1 MKTELVSLLQKMRFT
16 EYEAKAY
23 LALLEK
29 SPLSGY
35 AVALQSGVPR
45 SKIYEVL
52 GSLSARGDIIVN
64 QDETPL
70 YAPLPPEELVARHR
84 TQAENVFDEAG
95 TALGRYATAP
105 ELHEGIWN
113 IIGHDAIIRRVREG
127 ISRAKQRVMLEVW
140 PEEAR
145 ELHDALREA
154 AEHGVEVVVI
164 AYGDLELDFARVFRS
179 KRSEEV
185 TEAMGG
191 RWVVFSADN
200 KEVLTGICSLGA
212 QSRAAWTSH
221 PCLVMP
227 ITEFILHD
235 LYLMEII
242 AKLGP
247 ELANTFGAN
256 LDGLHNKFLLPA
268 LGKKYYPGK

>member
-1 MKTELVSLLQKMRFT
+1 MKSELVGLLQKMRFT

-52 GSLSARGDIIVN
+52 GSLSARGDVIVS

-70 YAPLPPEELVARHR
+70 YTPLSPDELVEKYK
-84 TQAENVFDEAG
+84 TQAKNVFDEASP
-95 TALGRYATAP
+95 ALKRYAAAP

-113 IIGHDAIIRRVREG
+113 ISGHDAIIRRVRAG
-127 ISRAKQRVMLEVW
+127 IARARHRVLLEAW
-140 PEEAR
+140 PEEAL

-154 AEHGVEVVVI
+154 AGRGVEIIVI
-164 AYGDLELDFARVFRS
+164 AYGNLEFDFARVFRS
-179 KRSEEV
+179 KRSEELA
-185 TEAMGG
+185 EAYGG
-191 RWVVFSADN
+191 RWIVFSADN
-200 KEVLTGICSLGA
+200 REVLTGICSLGA

-242 AKLGP
+242 DKLGP
-247 ELANTFGAN
+247 ELAKTFGAD
-256 LDGLHNKFLLPA
+256 LGGLHNKFLIPA
-268 LGKKYYPGK
+268 LGKNYLAP

>member
-52 GSLSARGDIIVN
+52 GSLSARGDIIVS

-84 TQAENVFDEAG
+84 AQSENVFDEAG
-95 TALGRYATAP
+95 PALGRYATTP

-113 IIGHDAIIRRVREG
+113 ITGHDAIIRRVREAV
-127 ISRAKQRVMLEVW
+127 SRSKHRVLLEIW
-140 PEEAR
+140 PEEAH
-145 ELHDALREA
+145 ELQDALREA
-154 AEHGVEVVVI
+154 AERGVDVVVI
-164 AYGDLELDFARVFRS
+164 AYGDVAFDFARVFRS

-185 TEAMGG
+185 TEAYGG
-191 RWVVFSADN
+191 RWIVFSADN
-200 KEVLTGICSLGA
+200 REVLTGICSLGA

-227 ITEFILHD
+227 ITEVILHD

-242 AKLGP
+242 ARLGP
-247 ELANTFGAN
+247 ELAEKFGED
-256 LDGLHNKFLLPA
+256 LSGLHNKFLMPA
-268 LGKKYYPGK
+268 LGKNYYPR

>member
-1 MKTELVSLLQKMRFT
+1 MKAELIGLLQKMRFS

-29 SPLSGY
+29 APLSGY

-52 GSLSARGDIIVN
+52 GTLVSRGDVIISH
-64 QDETPL
+64 DETPR
-70 YAPLPPEELVARHR
+70 YSPLPPEELLERHKR
-84 TQAENVFDEAG
+84 QAETVFNEAG
-95 TALGRYATAP
+95 PALQRYATAP
-105 ELHEGIWN
+105 QLHEGIWN
-113 IIGHDAIIRRVREG
+113 ISGHDAIIARVREG
-127 ISRAKQRVMLEVW
+127 VSRATQRVLLEVW
-140 PEEAR
+140 PEEAA
-145 ELHDALREA
+145 ELRGDLQNA
-154 AEHGVEVVVI
+154 ATRGVDVVVI
-164 AYGDLELDFARVFRS
+164 AYGELELGFGRVFRS

-185 TEAMGG
+185 SEAYGG
-191 RWVVFSADN
+191 RWIVFSADN
-200 KEVLTGICSLGA
+200 REVVTGICSLGA

-242 AKLGP
+242 DKLGP
-247 ELANTFGAN
+247 ELAKTFGAD
-256 LDGLHNKFLLPA
+256 LAGLHGKFLLPE
-268 LGKKYYPGK
+268 LGKKYYPV